1 MLDISGHEWD
11 GEHGKEMGMT
21 SSTECFYQDARNS
34 SFECMETIPP
44 LLQSRLSRR
53 APARTLSRASERK
66 EGARGRARGGN
77 AARGRRRQGRNR
89 KEKEEQRVKVPLLA
103 VEARE
108 AAGSSNTANPTVG
121 GRYCDDSALRKALL
135 VRSAEHTHSRW
146 EPMRMAQSAGGDA
159 NGVGEV
165 GTAVT
170 ERTNVH

>member
-1 MLDISGHEWD
+1 MGWGAREGDGYDVQYRMLLPGCSQFLFRMYGDD
-11 GEHGKEMGMT
+11 
-21 SSTECFYQDARNS
+21 S
-34 SFECMETIPP
+34 SFIAVTALEESTRADA
-44 LLQSRLSRR
+44 LASFREEGRR
-53 APARTLSRASERK
+53 ERSERT
-66 EGARGRARGGN
+66 G
-77 AARGRRRQGRNR
+77 RRQGRNR
-89 KEKEEQRVKVPLLA
+89 NGNEKRRVKVPLLA
-103 VEARE
+103 AEARE